1 MLGGYNIGAAVQLAG
16 LGRNIP
22 MLRTAEQI
30 KAVPEEPYLV
40 TGLLPARGTAA
51 IFGES
56 GSGKSFLAM
65 DLVFAIATAQ
75 PKWFGLKLRQAPVA
89 YLALEGQAGLNRR
102 IRAWETHHNRQ
113 LNDEI
118 RFLTSGFEID
128 DGNMIDGLADEVLSA
143 LGRGCVVVI
152 DTLNQSAPGADEN
165 SSADMGRMIAGAQA
179 LGARTQGLI
188 VLIHHS
194 GKDRSK
200 GLRGHSSLFAAM
212 DAVLEV
218 TYDGECRAWRCSKAK
233 DDERGSERYFSLKR
247 YVVGTDADGL
257 DVVSCAVLPDLQGP
271 APKLRKLRGK
281 NQKACFEAIRAATI
295 SNAAGV
301 PWADALETAAAA
313 LTDVPLERRKARA
326 KPIVEALIQ
335 SGHLSLEQ
343 GLLCPTR

>member
-1 MLGGYNIGAAVQLAG
+1 MLGGRNIGGAQVVD

-22 MLRTAEQI
+22 TLRTAEQI

-40 TGLLPARGTAA
+40 RGLLPARGTAA

-65 DLVFAIATAQ
+65 DLVFAIATGQ
-75 PKWFGLKLRQAPVA
+75 SEWFGLKLRQAPVA
-89 YLALEGQAGLNRR
+89 YLALEGQAGLSRR
-102 IRAWETHHNRQ
+102 IRAWEAHQNRELTDQ
-113 LNDEI
+113 VV
-118 RFLTSGFEID
+118 FLTGGFIID
-128 DGNMIDGLADEVLSA
+128 DGKIVDELADEVLSM
-143 LGRGCVVVI
+143 LGPGCIVVI

-179 LGARTQGLI
+179 LSARTQGLT

-233 DDERGSERYFSLKR
+233 DDERGPPRHFNLKP
-247 YVVGTDADGL
+247 YVVGKDVDGL
-257 DVVSCAVLPDLQGP
+257 DIVSCAVSPDLQGP
-271 APKLRKLRGK
+271 SPKLRKVTGQ
-281 NQKACFEAIRAATI
+281 NQCACLNAIREAVKRQPQGLA
-295 SNAAGV
+295 
-301 PWADALETAAAA
+301 WQEALDVAAAA
-313 LTDVPLERRKARA
+313 LTHISQERRRSRA
-326 KPIVEALIQ
+326 KPILEGMLKSGRLQPHNGLI
-335 SGHLSLEQ
+335 
-343 GLLCPTR
+343 CPAS